1 MASASDAEAKRP
13 PWGDGPI
20 PRRARNGARRKPRT
34 PAPAERQ
41 PWYTASTLSMYV
53 DDVDNF
59 ETKSSSMKRKACVDT
74 PLWSL
79 TVLGR
84 ALLLEKVARQVWEER
99 KGARSSEA
107 HIGTGSNSWTYL
119 VGRPITSTFRDACPS
134 RVRGCRS
141 AIRRFLLERLT
152 PEGCWWGR
160 ARSARH
166 PVETS
171 D

>member
-59 ETKSSSMKRKACVDT
+59 ETKSSSMKRKAYVDT

-79 TVLGR
+79 TVMGR
-84 ALLLEKVARQVWEER
+84 ALLLEKLARQVWEER

-107 HIGTGSNSWTYL
+107 HIGTRENGSKRSRNQSSCDFEMKGRRVEVKSALLTYL
-119 VGRPITSTFRDACPS
+119 ADHKSWVARWAH
-134 RVRGCRS
+134 VK
-141 AIRRFLLERLT
+141 
-152 PEGCWWGR
+152 R
-160 ARSARH
+160 A
-166 PVETS
+166 E
-171 D
+171 

>member
-84 ALLLEKVARQVWEER
+84 ALLLEKMHVRVVSADAARLSAGFSWSGSLPKGVGGVAPPLQV
-99 KGARSSEA
+99 
-107 HIGTGSNSWTYL
+107 
-119 VGRPITSTFRDACPS
+119 
-134 RVRGCRS
+134 
-141 AIRRFLLERLT
+141 
-152 PEGCWWGR
+152 
-160 ARSARH
+160 
-166 PVETS
+166 
-171 D
+171 